1 VIAVGSN
8 RAPEQL
14 ARKFAGLGDVAIPVI
29 RCRVW
34 DFDAVYS
41 AHFARYGAIPAALR
55 QAPGTISELALT
67 WLDAAELTRMHETE
81 ALGFNYDYGIAKG
94 LRLEPE
100 LGPVPDRVYAY
111 IGHRGYLDHAGAP
124 VALAEVAAEGRTV
137 PALAQEEM
145 QRRVHAGMGQ
155 GTTFEAFVL
164 GNADDEPLR
173 RGRIGELA
181 ETAHPPAHGPFKIL

>member
-1 VIAVGSN
+1 MATAREPI
-8 RAPEQL
+8 EQ
-14 ARKFAGLGDVAIPVI
+14 AGYISATSDIPQSLSCKPQPVHT
-29 RCRVW
+29 CRVW

-137 PALAQEEM
+137 PALA
-145 QRRVHAGMGQ
+145 
-155 GTTFEAFVL
+155 
-164 GNADDEPLR
+164 
-173 RGRIGELA
+173 
-181 ETAHPPAHGPFKIL
+181 